1 MNSRERILQFVD
13 YKNLSKN
20 KFYKETGLSN
30 GFLDKNN
37 HPGADKL
44 EQIISIYP
52 ELNPEWLLTGKGE
65 MLRDIQNNTIAVNT
79 SIFSVK
85 LISQY
90 AYAGYLSSYT
100 DKEYIETLPEVPFL
114 IPEGQTHRGEYL
126 AFEVRGE
133 SMDDDSKDSI
143 LEGDLALGRLVQP
156 HLYIDSKLHYR
167 KWNFIIVHKTDGII
181 IKQITDHNLENKT
194 ITVHSLNPRF
204 ADRIMHLSEVAQI
217 FNVVQILRKTK

>member
-13 YKNLSKN
+13 YKNISKN

-44 EQIISIYP
+44 EQIIYAYP
-52 ELNPEWLLTGKGE
+52 EINPEWLLTGKGE
-65 MLRDIQNNTIAVNT
+65 MLRGDINSVIVNT

-85 LISQY
+85 LVGQY
-90 AYAGYLSSYT
+90 AYAGYLNSFS
-100 DKEYIETLPEVPFL
+100 DQEYMENLPEVPFL
-114 IPEGQTHRGEYL
+114 ISEGQTHRGEYL
-126 AFEVRGE
+126 AFEVRGD

-143 LEGDLALGRLVQP
+143 IEGDLALGRFIQP

-167 KWNFIIVHKTDGII
+167 KWNFIIVHKTDGIL

-194 ITVHSLNPRF
+194 ITIHSLNSRYSDKIIP
-204 ADRIMHLSEVAQI
+204 LSDVAQI